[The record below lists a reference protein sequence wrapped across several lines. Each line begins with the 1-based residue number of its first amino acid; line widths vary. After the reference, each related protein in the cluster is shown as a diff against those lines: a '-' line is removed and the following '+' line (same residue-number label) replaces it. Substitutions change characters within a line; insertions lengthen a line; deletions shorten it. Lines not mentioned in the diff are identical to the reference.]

1 MAHGFLGKNAGMQKT
16 ASLPPPLTAAPFTLD
31 EAQAAGLKHSH
42 LWNRVKIDGVSRGVY
57 RPSDWDFE
65 LSAAARSLSVASPG
79 AWISHVTA
87 ARIHGAC
94 LPPWLS
100 DSNELHLSKPRHLPS
115 VRRKGVIGHTV
126 VACDEE
132 IEYVQGL
139 WMSTRARTWLDLAR
153 RLPVRDLVCMGD
165 ELVRMPRP
173 EFEERETPFT
183 TIEALRNL
191 VGRHKNLQGVVRA
204 REALDLMRVGADS
217 APESLLRLAML
228 DAGIP
233 EPELQVLLRPND
245 PFSPSADLGFRD
257 RRVAM
262 QYDGGHHLEREQIFS
277 DRRRD
282 KAFEAAGW
290 TVLKFGK
297 DDLADNFSAA
307 TQKIKKAL
315 RSAWTDPAV
324 SSGFTRGM

>member
-1 MAHGFLGKNAGMQKT
+1 MPQTFLGKNAGMQNS
-16 ASLPPPLTAAPFTLD
+16 APLPPRLTAAPFTLD
-31 EAQAAGLKHSH
+31 EAEAAGIKQSH
-42 LWNRVKIDGVSRGVY
+42 LWNRVNIHGVSRGVY

-65 LSAAARSLSVASPG
+65 LSAAARSLSAVTPG
-79 AWISHVTA
+79 AWVSHVTA
-87 ARIHGAC
+87 ARLHGLC

-100 DSNELHLSKPRHLPS
+100 DSNELHLSKPRLLPA

-126 VACDEE
+126 IAAEDE
-132 IEYVQGL
+132 IEYVKGIR
-139 WMSTRARTWLDLAR
+139 MSTRSRTWLDLAR
-153 RLPVRDLVCMGD
+153 RLPVPHLVCMGD
-165 ELVRMPRP
+165 ELIRTPRL

-183 TIEALRNL
+183 TIEALREL
-191 VGRHKNLQGVVRA
+191 VDRHKNLQGVVRA

-233 EPELQVLLRPND
+233 EPELQVQLRLND
-245 PFSPSADLGFRD
+245 PFSPTADLGFRD
-257 RRVAM
+257 RRVAI
-262 QYDGGHHLEREQIFS
+262 QYDGGHHLEQDQIFS

-297 DDLADNFSAA
+297 DDLAENFSSA
-307 TQKIKKAL
+307 TKRIKSAM
-315 RSAWTDPAV
+315 RSAWVDPAV
-324 SSGFTRGM
+324 RSGFTLGT